1 MSGIVRL
8 NRRAFMRNAGA
19 TAIAGAAGGL
29 VGGASPA
36 AAQSSTSIPRL
47 ANGKYDFDTPYNRVG
62 TDCSR
67 WDSPALRYPEGVF
80 KYGMGVA
87 SMDFECAPCITE
99 ALQERIQHHNWGY
112 LSTTQPLRD
121 GILKW
126 NGERHGLDL
135 DPASIVISDG
145 VYPGVIAALRSFV
158 PIGNKVLLTTP
169 AYSGF
174 YGMAR
179 AARVDTVDSPMPYRH
194 GRYAI

>member
-8 NRRAFMRNAGA
+8 DRRAFMRNAGA

-29 VGGASPA
+29 VGGASSA
-36 AAQSSTSIPRL
+36 AAQSSSSIPRL
-47 ANGKYDFDTPYNRVG
+47 PNGKYDFDTPYNRVG

-67 WDSPALRYPEGVF
+67 WDSPAVRYPEGVF

-126 NGERHGLDL
+126 NGERHGLGIWT
-135 DPASIVISDG
+135 PPPSSSPTVSIRASSRRCG
-145 VYPGVIAALRSFV
+145 RSCR
-158 PIGNKVLLTTP
+158 
-169 AYSGF
+169 SGT
-174 YGMAR
+174 R
-179 AARVDTVDSPMPYRH
+179 CS
-194 GRYAI
+194 